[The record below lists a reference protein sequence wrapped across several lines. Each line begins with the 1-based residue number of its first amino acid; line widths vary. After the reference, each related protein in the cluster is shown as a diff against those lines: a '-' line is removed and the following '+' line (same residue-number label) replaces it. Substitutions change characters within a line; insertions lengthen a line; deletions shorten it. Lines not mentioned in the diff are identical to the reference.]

1 METITK
7 NDHAYEQLRNRII
20 SGELRPR
27 QRLILKDLSEALG
40 LSAMP
45 IREALQRLE
54 ADGLVTQVPHQGGR
68 VAGLSYDEMQEVF
81 NIRIALEGL
90 AVGLAVE
97 KISEPQIGS
106 IFAVVELMKRYV
118 EERRNGADSRTSRE
132 DMAQF
137 VAINKRFHFLI
148 VEATESKHLLVMLS
162 RIWDLNE
169 RYMNLLEFVVGLD
182 HTDWF
187 EHHEIATLI
196 KNRDRAGAEEM
207 MRVHIRRVLYELAEF
222 AKKSGWMESA
232 NDLRAN
238 EDAAH
243 KGGRA

>member
-1 METITK
+1 MDTVTK
-7 NDHAYEQLRNRII
+7 NDQAYIQLRNRII
-20 SGELRPR
+20 SGELRPK
-27 QRLILKDLSEALG
+27 QRLILRDLSEVLG

-68 VAGLSYDEMQEVF
+68 VAGLSYDEMHEVF

-90 AVGLAVE
+90 AVGQAVE
-97 KISEPQIGS
+97 RISEAQIGS

-118 EERRNGADSRTSRE
+118 EERRDGTNSRASRDE
-132 DMAQF
+132 MAQF

-182 HTDWF
+182 YTDWF
-187 EHHEIATLI
+187 EHYEIAKLI
-196 KNRDRAGAEEM
+196 KNRDKAGAEEM
-207 MRVHIRRVLYELAEF
+207 MRVHIRRVLYELTEY
-222 AKKSGWMESA
+222 AKKSGWMDA
-232 NDLRAN
+232 AN
-238 EDAAH
+238 ESHAADEGVR
-243 KGGRA
+243 K